1 MSLPRLKGAISGP
14 IRAYRLTVTAAH
26 FSAYGGGEGE
36 NEKEAGG
43 GGARCS
49 VCATRLS
56 AVDSTAGD
64 RQPGM
69 TSRPPRGWWTL

>member
-43 GGARCS
+43 GA
-49 VCATRLS
+49 L
-56 AVDSTAGD
+56 AVLFA
-64 RQPGM
+64 
-69 TSRPPRGWWTL
+69 PRGCPLSTRRPVTDNLE

>member
-43 GGARCS
+43 GRSLFCLRHEAVRC
-49 VCATRLS
+49 RL
-56 AVDSTAGD
+56 DG
-64 RQPGM
+64 R
-69 TSRPPRGWWTL
+69 

>member
-36 NEKEAGG
+36 KEAGR
-43 GGARCS
+43 GAPAVLFALRGCPLS
-49 VCATRLS
+49 TR
-56 AVDSTAGD
+56 
-64 RQPGM
+64 
-69 TSRPPRGWWTL
+69 RPVTDNLE

>member
-43 GGARCS
+43 GGRSLFCLRHEAVRC
-49 VCATRLS
+49 RL
-56 AVDSTAGD
+56 DG
-64 RQPGM
+64 R
-69 TSRPPRGWWTL
+69 